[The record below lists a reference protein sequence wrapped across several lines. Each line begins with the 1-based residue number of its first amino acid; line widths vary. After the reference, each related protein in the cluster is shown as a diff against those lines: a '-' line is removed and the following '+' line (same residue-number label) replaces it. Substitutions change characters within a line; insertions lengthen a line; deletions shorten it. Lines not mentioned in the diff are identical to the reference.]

1 MNNVEII
8 DKLNENKCLSF
19 SEWEQLLGTFTEE
32 DAKYASDIAR
42 EIAVS
47 KFGKKIFFRGIVE
60 FTNYCKNDCYYC
72 GIRCSNKNAVKY
84 RLSKEDILDCCEEG
98 YKYGYRTFVLQ
109 GGEDRH
115 YTDDMIVDIVSEIHK
130 RFPDCAI
137 TLSIGEKERESYQRF
152 FDAGANRYL
161 LRHETANEEHY
172 RKLHPEKLS
181 LKHRMNCLKDLKEIG
196 YQTGCGCMVGSPYQ
210 RISDLCEDMIYMS
223 EFKPQMIGIGPFIP
237 HKDTPFRDFESG
249 SVEMTLFLLSLCRIM
264 LPDVLLPATT
274 ALGTAKADGRKLG
287 VLCGANVIMPNLS
300 PIAVRKNYLLYDNK
314 AISGEDAGENLR
326 VLQEHMSE
334 IGYEIVIDKGDY
346 RG

>member
-1 MNNVEII
+1 MNNIDII
-8 DKLNENKCLSF
+8 NKLNKDKSLSL
-19 SEWEQLLGTFTEE
+19 SEWEKLLSTFTED

-72 GIRCSNKNAVKY
+72 GIRCSNKNAVRY
-84 RLSKEDILDCCEEG
+84 RLTKEDILECCEEG

-109 GGEDRH
+109 GGEDNH
-115 YTDDMIVDIVSEIHK
+115 YTDDIMVDIVSSIHE

-137 TLSIGEKERESYQRF
+137 TLSIGEKSRESYQRF
-152 FDAGANRYL
+152 FDAGATRYL

-172 RKLHPEKLS
+172 GKLHPAKMS
-181 LKHRMNCLKDLKEIG
+181 LKNRMNCLKDLKEIG
-196 YQTGCGCMVGSPYQ
+196 YQTGCGCMVGTPEQ
-210 RISDLCEDMIYMS
+210 RITDLCEDMMYMS

-237 HKDTPFRDFESG
+237 HKDTPFKDFSSG

-264 LPDVLLPATT
+264 LPNVLLPATT
-274 ALGTAKADGRKLG
+274 ALGTAKSDGRKQG

-314 AISGEDAGENLR
+314 AISGEDAGENLK
-326 VLQEHMSE
+326 VLQDHMSD
-334 IGYEIVIDKGDY
+334 IGYEVVVDRGDY
-346 RG
+346 RA

>member
-1 MNNVEII
+1 MNNRELI
-8 DKLNENKCLSF
+8 DKLNKEKSLLF
-19 SEWEQLLGTFTEE
+19 SEWEQLLGTFNED
-32 DAKYASDIAR
+32 DAKYSSQIAR
-42 EIAVS
+42 TISVD

-72 GIRCSNKNAVKY
+72 GIRCSNKNAVRY
-84 RLSKEDILDCCEEG
+84 RLSKEDILICCEEG

-109 GGEDRH
+109 GGEDNH
-115 YTDDMIVDIVSEIHK
+115 YTDDMMVDIISEIHK

-137 TLSIGEKERESYQRF
+137 TLSIGEKERKSYQKF
-152 FDAGANRYL
+152 FDAGATRYL

-196 YQTGCGCMVGSPYQ
+196 YQTGCGCMVGTPFQ
-210 RISDLCEDMIYMS
+210 EVKHLCEDMMYMS
-223 EFKPQMIGIGPFIP
+223 EFKPEMIGIGPFIP
-237 HKDTPFRDFESG
+237 HKDTPFRDYPCG

-274 ALGTAKADGRKLG
+274 ALGTARGDGRKLG

-300 PIAVRKNYLLYDNK
+300 PIAVRKNYMLYDNK
-314 AISGEDAGENLR
+314 AISGEDAGENLK
-326 VLQEHMSE
+326 VLQDHMSD
-334 IGYEIVIDKGDY
+334 IGYEIVIDRGDY
-346 RG
+346 KK

>member
-19 SEWEQLLGTFTEE
+19 SEWEQLLETFTEE
-32 DAKYASDIAR
+32 DAKYAADIAR

-72 GIRCSNKNAVKY
+72 GIRCSNKNAVRY
-84 RLSKEDILDCCEEG
+84 RLSKEDILSCCEEG

-115 YTDDMIVDIVSEIHK
+115 YTDDMIVDIVSEIHQ

-152 FDAGANRYL
+152 FDAGARRYL

-210 RISDLCEDMIYMS
+210 TISDLCEDMIYMS

-274 ALGTAKADGRKLG
+274 ALGTAKSDGRKLG

-326 VLQEHMSE
+326 VLQDHMSE
-334 IGYEIVIDKGDY
+334 IGYEIVVDRGDY